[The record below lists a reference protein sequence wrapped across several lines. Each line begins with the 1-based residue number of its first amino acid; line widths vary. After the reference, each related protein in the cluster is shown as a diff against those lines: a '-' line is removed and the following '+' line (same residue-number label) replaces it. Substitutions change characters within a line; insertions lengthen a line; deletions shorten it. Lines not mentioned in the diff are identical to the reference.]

1 MAEHRT
7 MEVYLRLKSDNVDP
21 DQAHIKDDKPNKEA
35 FNDKTIVFHSNIGI
49 GELNSLPD
57 ETFQFDKIFDDN
69 VSQSDIASYF
79 IPLIEQDLTN
89 GINCSLI
96 TYGSNDTGKTYTLF
110 GKHGLQLGL
119 IPRLLMKLFQ
129 IKCEN
134 ESSNKELNKDCV
146 ISFRISAL
154 DLLDSSN
161 TIKDLL
167 SNKDQHLTL
176 HDDHMDGS
184 YNGVWP
190 RNANWFY
197 CDTLE
202 QLSTFLEQIAS
213 FSKGDVIIRLELGQ
227 MFVSKNLMIKSNL
240 IIFDLKSFNE
250 RNNLHE
256 NFINML
262 TGKNHSYTVNNLN
275 KLLYCSIFKNFNTRF
290 ILTCSLLPVLQN
302 ETLKTLQITKY
313 LSNIVKDYIAP
324 NKSWIS
330 PVNKVENLSNVIER
344 KNENYEKQVELLRD
358 TIGLLE
364 SKNNN
369 NINIKRQEVERLILD
384 NSLLDIEWKKLIAHN
399 NNADNEDN
407 PYGNNVDS
415 KNEPIEIII
424 DKINTLFSHRL
435 QLDTHIDANRQLHRM
450 RNNWERIKTEFDIIN
465 SKLLDIINQQETK
478 IQDYLNE
485 NMNYKRQLDHLKV
498 LYAHN
503 NDRIRSIENE
513 ILKNRQEQQPQNL
526 RASHS
531 AIASSITAEDTQA
544 ISSQNSGLM
553 LTSTVSLTPSSST
566 SSTTSSTSS
575 MAAAQS
581 STRIRTIDHL
591 SQTGFH
597 LHIIKPK

>member
-227 MFVSKNLMIKSNL
+227 MFVSKNVMIKSNL

-275 KLLYCSIFKNFNTRF
+275 KLLYCSLFKNFNTRF

-384 NSLLDIEWKKLIAHN
+384 NSLLAIEWKKLIAQN

-478 IQDYLNE
+478 IQGYLNE

-531 AIASSITAEDTQA
+531 AIASSITAEDSQA

-566 SSTTSSTSS
+566 SSTASSTSS